1 MFYFGV
7 SYFLERRD
15 VMAEIEVADIYA
27 GTKSSNSGTQPAFR
41 LFRRAFTIAPIA
53 FGLDQLSGFLH
64 GWHQN
69 VGPWVSDVL
78 PGAGAV
84 QSMLAVGIV
93 EMVAGLALTVLPH
106 FFGGR
111 AQAFIDPVVNLATDA
126 LTRLLS

>member
-1 MFYFGV
+1 
-7 SYFLERRD
+7 
-15 VMAEIEVADIYA
+15 MAEIEVADIYA
-27 GTKSSNSGTQPAFR
+27 STTSANPGTRPAFR
-41 LFRRAFTIAPIA
+41 LFRRVFTIAPIA
-53 FGLDQLSGFLH
+53 FGLDKLSEFLD
-64 GWHQN
+64 GWDQN
-69 VGPWVSDVL
+69 VGPWISDVL

-111 AQAFIDPVVNLATDA
+111 AQAFIDPVVDLASDA